1 MAGPRAGMRVMEWCV
16 RDSFFA
22 SILPHS
28 PSWPGEATKLC
39 FAPTSRPST
48 FSSPAADGPAQNW
61 RGLYPRVVRRRG
73 ARYSRRSKPTSR
85 RQHRRIGVAGTE
97 RGGMDGFECDVLVV
111 GSGAA
116 GMAAAITAA
125 HRGLKVVIAEK
136 EATFGGTTA
145 RSGGWLWIPGTSLAR
160 GWGIVETPDQARTYL
175 RHEAGNSFDA
185 ARVDAFL
192 SNGPEAVDFFT
203 SKTALAF
210 DMPLTFP
217 DYHAEAPGGT
227 QGGRSM
233 VTRPFDGRELGP
245 LIKDIGLPLPELTVF
260 GMMLGSGKEIIHF
273 MRATKSLTSAVY
285 VAKRLSKHFM
295 DVMRHGRGMT
305 LTNGNALAGRL
316 AKSAIDLKI
325 PLWLSS
331 PVRELIVEDGA
342 VRGAI
347 VERDGRVV
355 CVKAKRGVVLAC
367 GGFPHDVARRKAM
380 FPHAPTGNEHWSPGP
395 TGNTGDGLRLAEAA
409 GGRVE
414 NALPNAAAWVP
425 VSITERK
432 DGSQGVMPHFIDR
445 AKPGVIAVTRTGV
458 RFANEGNS
466 YHDFVQDMMKV
477 AKPGEEI
484 AAFLLCDHRAL
495 RKYGLGCVPPFPMP
509 LGHHLRTGYLKRGAT
524 LAELAAQAGIDA
536 KGLEATV
543 AEFNKSAA
551 DGQDPAF
558 GKGSRA
564 YNRYQGDA
572 LHGPNPCIA
581 PIKDGPFY
589 AIKMVIG
596 DLGTYA
602 GIRTDANARVIDAQ
616 GQPIAGL
623 YAVGNDMASIMGGN
637 YPGAGI
643 TLGPALTF
651 GYIAGKHIAG
661 QASLATRQ

>member
-1 MAGPRAGMRVMEWCV
+1 VA
-16 RDSFFA
+16 DSGQE
-22 SILPHS
+22 S
-28 PSWPGEATKLC
+28 
-39 FAPTSRPST
+39 
-48 FSSPAADGPAQNW
+48 
-61 RGLYPRVVRRRG
+61 Y
-73 ARYSRRSKPTSR
+73 
-85 RQHRRIGVAGTE
+85 
-97 RGGMDGFECDVLVV
+97 ECDALVV

-116 GMAAAITAA
+116 GMSAAVTAG
-125 HRGLKVVIAEK
+125 HRGLNVLIVEK
-136 EATFGGTTA
+136 EPRFGGTTA

-160 GWGIVETPDQARTYL
+160 SWGIVESPDQARTYL

-192 SNGPEAVDFFT
+192 TAGPEAVDFFT
-203 SKTALAF
+203 SKTAVRF

-217 DYHAEAPGGT
+217 DYHAEAPGGA

-233 VTRPFDGRELGP
+233 VTRPFDGRELGEH
-245 LIKDIGLPLPELTVF
+245 IKDLGSPLPELTVF
-260 GMMLGSGKEIIHF
+260 GMMLGSGNEIIHF
-273 MRATKSLTSAVY
+273 MRATKSLTSALY
-285 VAKRLSKHFM
+285 IARRLSKHAV
-295 DVMRHGRGMT
+295 DVIRHGRGMN

-316 AKSAIDLKI
+316 AKSAFDLKI

-331 PVRELIVEDGA
+331 PVRELIVEDGT
-342 VRGAI
+342 VRGAM
-347 VERDGRVV
+347 VERDGKRVRV
-355 CVKAKRGVVLAC
+355 NARRGVILAC
-367 GGFPHDVARRKAM
+367 GGFPHDVARRQKM
-380 FPHAPTGNEHWSPGP
+380 FPHAPTGNEHFSPGP

-414 NALPNAAAWVP
+414 DSLPNAAAWVP
-425 VSITERK
+425 VSITTRK
-432 DGSQGVMPHFIDR
+432 DGSKGVMPHFIDR
-445 AKPGVIAVTRTGV
+445 AKPGVIAVTRDGV

-466 YHDFVQDMMKV
+466 YHDFVQEMIKA

-509 LGHHLRTGYLKRGAT
+509 IGHHVSTGYLKRGAT
-524 LAELAAQAGIDA
+524 LTELAAQTGIDA
-536 KGLEATV
+536 TALEATV
-543 AEFNKSAA
+543 AKFNESAA
-551 DGQDPAF
+551 EGRDPAF

-602 GIRTDANARVIDAQ
+602 GIKTDESARALDAD
-616 GQPIAGL
+616 GRPIAGL
-623 YAVGNDMASIMGGN
+623 YAAGNDMASIMGGN

-661 QASLATRQ
+661 EDSRAKAR

>member
-1 MAGPRAGMRVMEWCV
+1 MANDGQ
-16 RDSFFA
+16 
-22 SILPHS
+22 
-28 PSWPGEATKLC
+28 AT
-39 FAPTSRPST
+39 
-48 FSSPAADGPAQNW
+48 
-61 RGLYPRVVRRRG
+61 Y
-73 ARYSRRSKPTSR
+73 
-85 RQHRRIGVAGTE
+85 
-97 RGGMDGFECDVLVV
+97 ECDVLVV
-111 GSGAA
+111 GSGCA
-116 GMAAAITAA
+116 GMSAAVTAG
-125 HRGLKVVIAEK
+125 HHGLNVLVVEK
-136 EATFGGTTA
+136 EPRFGGTTA

-160 GWGIVETPDQARTYL
+160 SWGIDESPDQARTYL

-192 SNGPEAVDFFT
+192 TAGPEAVDFFT
-203 SKTALAF
+203 SKTAVRF

-217 DYHAEAPGGT
+217 DYHAEAPGGS

-233 VTRPFDGRELGP
+233 VTRPFDGRELGAD
-245 LIKDIGLPLPELTVF
+245 IKKLGAPLPELTVF

-273 MRATKSLTSAVY
+273 MRATKSPTSAWY
-285 VAKRLSKHFM
+285 VAKRLTKHAM
-295 DVMRHGRGMT
+295 DVIRHGRGMN

-316 AKSAIDLKI
+316 AKSAFDLKI

-347 VERDGRVV
+347 VERDGKPVRVI
-355 CVKAKRGVVLAC
+355 ARRGVVLAC

-380 FPHAPTGNEHWSPGP
+380 FPHAPNGTEHFSPGP

-414 NALPNAAAWVP
+414 DTLPNAAAWVP
-425 VSITERK
+425 VSVTTRK
-432 DGSQGVMPHFIDR
+432 DGSKGVMPHFIDR
-445 AKPGVIAVTRTGV
+445 AKPGVIAVTRDGR

-466 YHDFVQDMMKV
+466 YHDFVQAMMKT
-477 AKPGEEI
+477 ARPGEEI

-524 LAELAAQAGIDA
+524 LAELAANTGIDA
-536 KGLEATV
+536 KGLDATV
-543 AEFNKSAA
+543 AAFNKTAA

-581 PIKDGPFY
+581 PIQDGPFY

-602 GIRTDANARVIDAQ
+602 GIKTDAQARALDAD
-616 GQPIAGL
+616 GRPIAGL
-623 YAVGNDMASIMGGN
+623 YAAGNDMASIMGGN

-651 GYIAGKHIAG
+651 GYIAGKHLAG
-661 QASLATRQ
+661 EASLAK